1 MVTCALCD
9 RSMLLG
15 EAFEHWRSD
24 GAGSEHAV
32 CRLCE
37 DEAERLGWARL
48 DKPPERQTTL
58 GSTWH
63 ARKVA

>member
-1 MVTCALCD
+1 
-9 RSMLLG
+9 MLIG
-15 EAFEHWRSD
+15 EVFSHWRAD
-24 GAGSEHAV
+24 GVGSEQPV

-37 DEAERLGWARL
+37 TEAERLGWGRV
-48 DKPPERQTTL
+48 ERPDERRTTL